1 MSKKAFLKWSGIFAV
16 VFVVGY
22 LTEDIIMTN
31 ILGYYHC
38 SQDHNPKTFIQ
49 KTVKYPESI
58 YWEDNVYPG
67 FNEED
72 RKLMIINYLN
82 GKHLKAMA
90 LNGDDGKVYVYKAI
104 NAEALS
110 RNAELV
116 EMNKA
121 YLKKITSTENKT
133 LKESLIKENR
143 AVLAEK
149 KDLLNNYVQKVV
161 DNAVIY
167 TSKET
172 MPQMNYTVLFN
183 PVKLGDFASKYLY
196 SDKVTITD
204 NHTQEVIAYN
214 QRIMHFFY
222 KLFPDIALGNRLY
235 YPHPICGEREAQ
247 LVFKAMKAYGWSDFR
262 PGTKSRNLNEILF
275 NKSFNGEAE

>member
-1 MSKKAFLKWSGIFAV
+1 MFKDPFLKWGGIFAV

-38 SQDHNPKTFIQ
+38 SQDPNPKTFIK
-49 KTVKYPESI
+49 KTVEYPESI

-72 RKLMIINYLN
+72 RKLMIMNYLD

-90 LNGDDGKVYVYKAI
+90 LNGDEGKVYIYKAI

-110 RNAELV
+110 RNAELA

-172 MPQMNYTVLFN
+172 MPQMNYTVNFQ
-183 PVKLGDFASKYLY
+183 PVNLGELSSKYLY

-222 KLFPDIALGNRLY
+222 KLFPDISQGNIY
-235 YPHPICGEREAQ
+235 FYPHPICGDERSWYERNVF
-247 LVFKAMKAYGWSDFR
+247 VFKRIRSVPNHTLSINKKAYLEHYQGR
-262 PGTKSRNLNEILF
+262 R
-275 NKSFNGEAE
+275 